1 MRFIRPMVYS
11 VMAIVIG
18 TSVFLL
24 TSKQATSQT
33 DPVNQTH
40 PTAYIETNEVSAS
53 FKVGGRVTEVLV
65 KEGDVVKKGQVL
77 ARLQSTE
84 IEAKVE
90 QAKAAVALAQGKI
103 AEAEGAT
110 ATAEAKKQ
118 QGIAGVN
125 VTAETAE
132 QQVAQAQAAVSAAQ
146 AKVDG
151 LRNGARPE
159 EKKQA
164 EIQFKAASE
173 VYTIAEQI

>member
-1 MRFIRPMVYS
+1 MKYVRPIIYS
-11 VMAIVIG
+11 VMAVVIG
-18 TSVFLL
+18 TSAFLL
-24 TSKQATSQT
+24 TSKQAISQT
-33 DPVNQTH
+33 DPVNQVH

-53 FKVGGRVTEVLV
+53 FKIGGRVTEVLV
-65 KEGDVVKKGQVL
+65 KLGDAVKRGQVL

-84 IEAKVE
+84 IEAKVA

-125 VTAETAE
+125 VTADTAE

-151 LRNGARPE
+151 LHNGARPE

-164 EIQFKAASE
+164 EIQF
-173 VYTIAEQI
+173 